1 MRHRVLVR
9 HPRADDS
16 ERAVPTA
23 FSKAKRP

>member
-9 HPRADDS
+9 RPDADDS

-23 FSKAKRP
+23 FSKLKRP